1 MKNQYFKPELNVELL
16 SKSDVLLT
24 SEQTDN
30 NYVQSQS
37 IFNDSFSVE
46 SILQG

>member
-1 MKNQYFKPELNVELL
+1 MKKQYFKPEIKVELL
-16 SKSDVLLT
+16 SKADVLLK

-37 IFNDSFSVE
+37 IFNDNFSVE